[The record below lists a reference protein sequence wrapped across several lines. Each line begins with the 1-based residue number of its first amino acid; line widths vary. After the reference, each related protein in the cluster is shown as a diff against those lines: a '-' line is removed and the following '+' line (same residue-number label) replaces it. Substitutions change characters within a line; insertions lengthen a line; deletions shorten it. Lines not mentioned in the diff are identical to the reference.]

1 MKFMFSLL
9 IAIVVI
15 VILIG
20 LISTGIFEILLW
32 VGLWLISVAFWII
45 VPVLILI
52 GIIWVIN
59 ELFR

>member
-1 MKFMFSLL
+1 MKFIFSLL
-9 IAIVVI
+9 ITIVVI

-32 VGLWLISVAFWII
+32 VGLWMISVAFYI
-45 VPVLILI
+45 VVPLLVLI

>member
-32 VGLWLISVAFWII
+32 VGLWLLGVAFWII

-52 GIIWVIN
+52 GIIWLINVI
-59 ELFR
+59 LR

>member
-32 VGLWLISVAFWII
+32 AGLWLIGVAFWII

>member
-32 VGLWLISVAFWII
+32 VGLWLLGVTFWII

-59 ELFR
+59 EIFR

>member
-32 VGLWLISVAFWII
+32 AGLWLISVAFWII

-52 GIIWVIN
+52 GIKY
-59 ELFR
+59 